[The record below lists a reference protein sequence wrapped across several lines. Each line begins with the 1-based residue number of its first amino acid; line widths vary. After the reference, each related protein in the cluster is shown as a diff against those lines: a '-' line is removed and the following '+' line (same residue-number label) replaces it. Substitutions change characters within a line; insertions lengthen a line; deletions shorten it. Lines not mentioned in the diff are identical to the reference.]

1 MNRSGLLI
9 VLALALGAYAQVAVS
24 DSGGDN
30 WSISGFLNEGLTWYS
45 DGAGSDVVQTS
56 DNVTGSRLTL
66 SGNTDLLNSGLNAGF
81 ALWLEPRAT
90 SLFSATA
97 DRLGDA
103 TNDHTISLI
112 VNSVHLQGGFGK
124 LTFGLQ
130 SMPTDNIAVLA
141 DPSMTFWSSVTPI
154 LRGNGFTIHN
164 GAGAVWGN
172 FLNCLTAPGLR
183 GASGIGLDC
192 NGPYRQGLRYDLPA
206 FGPLSVALGY
216 ANDDI
221 YDIAAKYNGQLG
233 GLTTLFHLG
242 YAINQGVNPGPIPT
256 RGLRDSTDI
265 VYHTEAQNVQTQ
277 LGLMDP
283 DSGLFASFAWQYET
297 AKVAGETRARLNQA
311 ARSAGLPS
319 AGRLSDKTTA
329 WWTKAGVKRAF
340 TRLGDTVISLQYGQY
355 NDQYGP
361 TQAAI
366 GVTGSQFTRLGLS
379 IDQYFGSRLIL
390 YGAYQNFSLKVEG
403 SARAK
408 NAYGKA
414 SDLNLFSLG
423 LTFFF

>member
-1 MNRSGLLI
+1 MNRCGLLT
-9 VLALALGAYAQVAVS
+9 LSALALMGLAQVAVS
-24 DSGGDN
+24 DTGGDN

-81 ALWLEPRAT
+81 ALWLEPRST
-90 SLFSATA
+90 SLFSATS

-141 DPSMTFWSSVTPI
+141 DPSMTFWSSVTPV
-154 LRGNGFTIHN
+154 LRGNGFKLHN
-164 GAGAVWGN
+164 GGGAVWGN

-233 GLTTLFHLG
+233 RLTTLFHLG
-242 YAINQGVNPGPIPT
+242 YAVNQGVNPANVDT
-256 RGLRDSTDI
+256 DLSRDLDGDAL
-265 VYHTEAQNVQTQ
+265 YYTEAQNVQTQ

-283 DSGLFASFAWQYET
+283 DTGLFASFAWQYET
-297 AKVAGETRARLNQA
+297 ARVLDGFRTRLAQAEPGQAGK
-311 ARSAGLPS
+311 
-319 AGRLSDKTTA
+319 LSDKTTA
-329 WWTKAGVKRAF
+329 WWAKAGVKRAF
-340 TRLGDTVISLQYGQY
+340 NRLGDTVISLQYGQY

-361 TQAAI
+361 TQAAF

-390 YGAYQNFSLKVEG
+390 YGAYQNFSLDVQG
-403 SARAK
+403 SPLARAT
-408 NAYGKA
+408 YGRA
-414 SDLNLFSLG
+414 SDLNLFNLG